1 MARNK
6 YIYCLAESAMVVRAG
21 MTGGTITGAME
32 ALKHQWLP
40 MQVKP
45 NQDMQSA
52 NSRLVEN
59 GASWSA
65 EQAENVTIRLPDVL
79 G

>member
-45 NQDMQSA
+45 NQGYAISQFTI
-52 NSRLVEN
+52 SRKWGVMEC
-59 GASWSA
+59 
-65 EQAENVTIRLPDVL
+65 
-79 G
+79 